1 MDMDVRRA
9 GNAFDK
15 YCKGDLMITRE
26 ELIRMR
32 NMTFDEINPDDVIDL
47 DEADVDVTLS
57 KEEKIL
63 NVLNSGKN
71 PYFCKSG
78 GILVKVGFASNNTTV
93 EEALKSL
100 NDMKW

>member
-57 KEEKIL
+57 K
-63 NVLNSGKN
+63 
-71 PYFCKSG
+71 
-78 GILVKVGFASNNTTV
+78 
-93 EEALKSL
+93 
-100 NDMKW
+100 